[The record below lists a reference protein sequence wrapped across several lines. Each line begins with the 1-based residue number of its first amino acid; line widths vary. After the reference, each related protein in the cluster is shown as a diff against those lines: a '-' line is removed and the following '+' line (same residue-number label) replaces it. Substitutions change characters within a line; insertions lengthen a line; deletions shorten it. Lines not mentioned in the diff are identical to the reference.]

1 MINISHAP
9 NINWSKIPVIDLS
22 SSSSSNEEKED
33 EGDIDAKASAIL
45 SAASTYGFLYIKP
58 SEDELPANLLA
69 QMFDLVI

>member
-1 MINISHAP
+1 MTNISHSP

-22 SSSSSNEEKED
+22 SPSTSNKEKE
-33 EGDIDAKASAIL
+33 EEATDAKASAIL